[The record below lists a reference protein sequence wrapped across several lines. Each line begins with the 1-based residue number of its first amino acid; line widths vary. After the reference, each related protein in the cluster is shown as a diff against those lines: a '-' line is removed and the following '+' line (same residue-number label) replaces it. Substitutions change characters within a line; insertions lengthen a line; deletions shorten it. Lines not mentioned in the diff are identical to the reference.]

1 MKRRTLKPRI
11 AAGPERLESRAL
23 LAADLAAAGSRQFQ
37 WDGRLVEAVA
47 DAWIVRA
54 AEHAATSLD
63 LAADWR
69 AVSLGEGFFSLTTPG
84 AAPAD
89 VAAWAATAAGVATIE
104 PDYLITGAGVPNDP
118 SFGQL
123 WGLSNTGQ
131 SGGLRDADIDAPE
144 AWDVTTGSR
153 DVVVAVIDTG
163 VDYRHRDLAANA
175 WRNPGEVAGDGI
187 DNDGNGFVDDVY
199 GWDFANNDADPL
211 DDQGHGTHVAG
222 TIGAVGNNGTG
233 VVGVSWNVSIMGLK
247 FLGANGSGS
256 TSGAVAAINY
266 ATRMRRD
273 FGINIVATNN
283 SWGGGGS
290 SAALRDAIAA
300 GGRAGILFVAA
311 AGNEATNIDV
321 TPAYPA
327 SYMDAAVISVAATDR
342 SNNLANFSN
351 YGVTGVDLAA
361 PGVAIYSTVPGNSY
375 ATYSGTSMATPHV
388 TGTVALMAAANP
400 QATAAQI
407 RSAVLST
414 AVPVASLAG
423 KVATGGLL
431 NAAAAVQAIAGG
443 EPPVDPPVEPP
454 IDPPPPPA
462 ADPLEPNDSLAT
474 ATPLALVD
482 RRASVTAVVGDGSN
496 GAADVDLFAVSLA
509 AGETLT
515 VDIDATTLAEPS
527 DLDSFLRLFDAGGL
541 QLAANDDANG
551 SLESFLSFVAP
562 AAGTYFV
569 GVSAYGNA
577 AYDPAVDG
585 SGQVAAT
592 TGGYAATFIVTPAP
606 VTADVVDVTPDP
618 RTTSVEAVLV
628 QFSRAVTGFDAGDLT
643 LTRDGET
650 VPLTGISVSTSD
662 GVRWTVAGLAVAT
675 GSAGAYVL
683 TVNAAG
689 SGIVASE
696 GGVLGGNATDTWTTT
711 AANLVDA
718 GDTLTTAAVITA
730 TTGDL
735 RLAGRVGDGAQT
747 TRDVDLYRVR
757 LAAGQRL
764 VIDIDART
772 LSGSSTLD
780 SYLRVF
786 DSRGRQQAA
795 NDDASGS
802 LDSYLAFTAR
812 TAGTYYV
819 GVSGY
824 GNSAYNPA
832 RAGSGRVGSTGVYQV
847 SFGFGAIPSR
857 GRGSVRMAGFRD
869 SASVAARHAAFAA
882 YGTNWLAALPAV
894 TPSQR
899 RK

>member
-1 MKRRTLKPRI
+1 MKRRTMQQRM
-11 AAGPERLESRAL
+11 ANGPERLETRTL
-23 LAADLAAAGSRQFQ
+23 LAADVGAAGTRQLQ
-37 WDGRLVEAVA
+37 WEGRLVEAFA

-54 AEHAATSLD
+54 ADPAAASLA
-63 LAADWR
+63 LTADWR

-89 VAAWAATAAGVATIE
+89 VAAWAASAAGVATIE
-104 PDYLITGAGVPNDP
+104 PDSVITSAAVPNDP

-144 AWDVTTGSR
+144 AWDITTGSR
-153 DVVVAVIDTG
+153 SVVVAVIDTG
-163 VDYRHRDLAANA
+163 VDHAHRDLAANA
-175 WRNPGEVAGDGI
+175 WRNPGEVAGDRI

-199 GWDFANNDADPL
+199 GWDFANNDADPM

-222 TIGAVGNNGTG
+222 TIGAVGNNGSG

-290 SAALRDAIAA
+290 STSLRDAIAA

-311 AGNEATNIDV
+311 AGNEATNIDA

-327 SYMDAAVISVAATDR
+327 AYTDEAIISVAATDR
-342 SNNLANFSN
+342 SNNLASFSN

-361 PGVAIYSTVPGNSY
+361 PGVSIYSTVPGNAY

-388 TGTVALMAAANP
+388 TGTIALMAAANP
-400 QATAAQI
+400 QATAAQL
-407 RSAVLST
+407 RSAVIST

-431 NAAAAVQAIAGG
+431 NAAAAVQAITGVQ
-443 EPPVDPPVEPP
+443 PPVDPPV
-454 IDPPPPPA
+454 DPPPPPA
-462 ADPLEPNDSLAT
+462 VEPLEPNDSLAT
-474 ATPLALVD
+474 ATPVAFVD
-482 RRASVTAVVGDGSN
+482 RRASVTAVIGDGSN
-496 GAADVDLFAVSLA
+496 LAADIDLFAIVLA

-515 VDIDATTLAEPS
+515 VDIDAATLAEPS
-527 DLDSFLRLFDAGGL
+527 ELDSFLRVFDAGGV
-541 QLAANDDANG
+541 QLAANDDAVS
-551 SLESFLSFVAP
+551 SLDSLLSFVAP
-562 AAGTYFV
+562 ATGTYYV
-569 GVSAYGNA
+569 GISAFGNSAYNPVVA
-577 AYDPAVDG
+577 G
-585 SGQVAAT
+585 SGQSAGT
-592 TGGYAATFIVTPAP
+592 TGGYAATFIVTPLP
-606 VTADVVDVTPDP
+606 VTADVIDVSPDP

-628 QFSRAVTGFDAGDLT
+628 QFSRAVAGFDVADLA
-643 LTRDGET
+643 LTRDGVT
-650 VPLTGISVSTSD
+650 VSLAAASVSSTD
-662 GVRWTVAGLAVAT
+662 GIRWTVAGLAAAT
-675 GSAGAYVL
+675 ATAGAYVL

-689 SGIVASE
+689 SGIVATD
-696 GGVLGGNATDTWTTT
+696 GGLFATNATDAWMTT
-711 AANLVDA
+711 AAALVDA
-718 GDTLTTAAVITA
+718 GDTLTTAAAITA

-764 VIDIDART
+764 VIDIDARS
-772 LSGSSTLD
+772 LAGSSTLD

-786 DSRGRQQAA
+786 DSRGSQLAA
-795 NDDASGS
+795 NDDAAGS

-812 TAGTYYV
+812 TAGTYFV
-819 GVSGY
+819 GISGY
-824 GNSAYNPA
+824 GNTAYNPA
-832 RAGSGRVGSTGVYQV
+832 RAGSGRPGSTGVYQV
-847 SFGFGAIPSR
+847 AFGFGALPSR
-857 GRGSVRMAGFRD
+857 GSSVRTAGFRD
-869 SASVAARHAAFAA
+869 TTSATARHAAFAA
-882 YGTNWLAALPAV
+882 YGVNWLAALPAA
-894 TPSQR
+894 TPTQR